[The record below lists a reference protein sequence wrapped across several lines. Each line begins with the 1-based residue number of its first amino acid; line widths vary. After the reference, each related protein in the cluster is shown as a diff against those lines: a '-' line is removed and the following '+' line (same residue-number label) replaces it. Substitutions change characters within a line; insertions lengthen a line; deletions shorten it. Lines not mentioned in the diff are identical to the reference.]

1 MKTTNPV
8 GLLRLVALSLLLGS
22 ATLAAQAA
30 TDYYVVVPILGK
42 TVSTPVPE
50 PENITVTL
58 SSFPLPA
65 GERLTAYAFDL
76 NSVLNVTG
84 DSAYDASKVSWSVVS
99 GSLPQGLSLVTAGR
113 LEGVPQVRSDSG
125 VSFDV
130 EAAYKGESDAQR
142 YTITIAGAKLLA
154 KKIVTGSGSTCAL
167 LQDNTIKCWG
177 NNTYGQLATGGSET
191 SLYPVDVV
199 NAFGGR
205 TVTDIY
211 MNNVHGCALTA
222 DNKAYCWGAAYRN
235 GAPGDLRVPTEVQ
248 GLTEG
253 VQKLALGGGH
263 TCALTLLG
271 TVKCWGYNNE
281 GALASASHSYQPVLI
296 SALGTGVTD
305 IAAGLENTCAK
316 KADGWWC
323 WGRNL
328 NGELGLGDTT
338 SRGTPVK
345 QTLPT
350 GLSFEKLAMG
360 SNFTCGVTAG
370 GATYCV
376 GRNDFGQLGIGDM
389 VSRTSFT
396 LASGLVG
403 VEEISLGGNSG
414 CARSGSQ
421 LRCWGRNS
429 VGQLGNGSLTD
440 SATPVLLTNVAA
452 QQVAVGSGSAC
463 GIDTQG
469 RAMCWGNNPEG
480 RLGDGTSTIRT
491 SPVFVRD

>member
-8 GLLRLVALSLLLGS
+8 GLLKLVALSLLLGS
-22 ATLAAQAA
+22 ATLSAQAA

-58 SSFPLPA
+58 NSFPLPA

-76 NSVLNVTG
+76 NSVLNVIG

-211 MNNVHGCALTA
+211 QNSRL
-222 DNKAYCWGAAYRN
+222 
-235 GAPGDLRVPTEVQ
+235 
-248 GLTEG
+248 
-253 VQKLALGGGH
+253 
-263 TCALTLLG
+263 
-271 TVKCWGYNNE
+271 
-281 GALASASHSYQPVLI
+281 VLH
-296 SALGTGVTD
+296 
-305 IAAGLENTCAK
+305 
-316 KADGWWC
+316 
-323 WGRNL
+323 
-328 NGELGLGDTT
+328 
-338 SRGTPVK
+338 P
-345 QTLPT
+345 
-350 GLSFEKLAMG
+350 
-360 SNFTCGVTAG
+360 
-370 GATYCV
+370 
-376 GRNDFGQLGIGDM
+376 
-389 VSRTSFT
+389 
-396 LASGLVG
+396 
-403 VEEISLGGNSG
+403 
-414 CARSGSQ
+414 
-421 LRCWGRNS
+421 
-429 VGQLGNGSLTD
+429 
-440 SATPVLLTNVAA
+440 
-452 QQVAVGSGSAC
+452 
-463 GIDTQG
+463 
-469 RAMCWGNNPEG
+469 
-480 RLGDGTSTIRT
+480 
-491 SPVFVRD
+491 